1 MHLFASFSLRDRT
14 KRKAVGQI
22 RIEIRTLSAN
32 SERTNFAD
40 SYHIPVVQ
48 FCGSVQ
54 SLVGLILLAIKAAKP
69 CLPSEVKLLLAS
81 GS

>member
-22 RIEIRTLSAN
+22 RIEIRTLAAN
-32 SERTNFAD
+32 SEQPNFAD